1 MRDRCY
7 RPKSSSYR
15 WYGGKGVGVCGEW
28 SDFGAFEE
36 WATSNGWQ
44 HGLDLDRVDPELDY
58 SPENCRFVSKREN
71 IKRARAS
78 IPASV
83 DQQLIAEAAKRNM
96 GIEALIIECIVERYA
111 A

>member
-36 WATSNGWQ
+36 GATSNGWQ